1 MPLLQSCW
9 CPCIWNNSLKTGTKA
24 VAGYTLAASVVC
36 ITHTAFVMSGGES
49 SQFYLPLFE
58 TDVRDSTQGVG
69 GFFIFYFLLLILFAA
84 LLIVG
89 VTKGIRGY
97 LIPWLVGFGIV
108 ILFQLVFGLWLI
120 GGYYIYL
127 QSVLVAL
134 VLWLWM
140 AYNVYCW
147 LVVYSEYQHIDEM
160 QSPNIELL
168 YP

>member
-1 MPLLQSCW
+1 MPLLESCW
-9 CPCIWNNSLKTGTKA
+9 CPCIWNNDLKTGTKA
-24 VAGYTLAASVVC
+24 IAGYTLAASAVI
-36 ITHTAFVMSGGES
+36 ITHTSFVMSGGES

-58 TDVRDSTQGVG
+58 TDVRDTTQGVG
-69 GFFIFYFLLLILFAA
+69 GFLIFYFLLLICFAA
-84 LLIVG
+84 LLVYG
-89 VTKGIRGY
+89 VNKCIRGY
-97 LIPWLVGFGIV
+97 LIPWLISFGIV

-134 VLWLWM
+134 IDWLWM
-140 AYNVYCW
+140 SYNIYCW
-147 LVVYSEYQHIDEM
+147 LVVYSEYQFLYDI